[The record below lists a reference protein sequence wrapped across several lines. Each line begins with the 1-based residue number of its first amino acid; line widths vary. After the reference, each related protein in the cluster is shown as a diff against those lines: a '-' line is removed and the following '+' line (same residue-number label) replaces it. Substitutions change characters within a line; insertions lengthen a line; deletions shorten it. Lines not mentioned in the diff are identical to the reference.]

1 MLPRNARLHKA
12 ADFRRVRG
20 KGKQWRSFSFLAF
33 VVGDSSSR
41 LGVIV
46 SAKIGKAVVRKRASR
61 VLREAYRASEADL
74 KGKSIVL
81 IARPMV
87 VGKTSTQVAEELK
100 RMGKMLRVWEIWFWD
115 YWGFTTIFC
124 LPIMESWGDL

>member
-33 VVGDSSSR
+33 VVPDTSSR

-61 VLREAYRASEADL
+61 VLREGYRLADADL

-81 IARPMV
+81 IARPV
-87 VGKTSTQVAEELK
+87 IIGKTSNQVAEELR
-100 RMGKMLRVWEIWFWD
+100 RMGRMLRI
-115 YWGFTTIFC
+115 
-124 LPIMESWGDL
+124 